1 MDILRRL
8 AFICSPFVG
17 DSYMNTGDC
26 IFVIVLTIL
35 VIIGISLNLA
45 LLYMIVFKSPPTL
58 TPYRIFLANTT
69 ISQLLLSITSFIGQP
84 RVLATPTHT
93 IVIYLGPVQY
103 LGEWLSYMVYLSSL
117 HFSLNSFISLMLSM
131 IYRYNSVKHRKFSS
145 PQCYCICLAGYSYCL
160 ILLLS
165 CAQIEVSRDEIINEP
180 IVGNIVPD
188 YRQYNM
194 INLLIFISLITI
206 GLIPIYVVMY
216 WCRFRINKILM
227 ISTNIYN
234 STTKAN
240 AQRLVTALTI
250 QSIFPIASVFP
261 SVFLYGLSQAKI
273 IETGL
278 YSYFIVPCITICTI
292 VDPVVTAICVIP
304 YRRFILK
311 IC

>member
-206 GLIPIYVVMY
+206 GLIPIYV
-216 WCRFRINKILM
+216 
-227 ISTNIYN
+227 
-234 STTKAN
+234 
-240 AQRLVTALTI
+240 ALTI